1 MLQIMHNIDML
12 YFIFTVFI
20 YPNGDKSM
28 NGIFKLFSCLSVI
41 LFLLITACT
50 APKITDNWM
59 DEAYKESKI
68 EKVLVIGA
76 AKKITF
82 RNLFE
87 GMLVEQLNQ
96 KGIEAIPSYTLIQP
110 DKMLAKKTI
119 LKTVEKHNIDA
130 VIITVLAGRQEITK
144 YYSAPSIN
152 SNYFNFYRSVSGNYG
167 NFGRA
172 GAKSYEVSILF
183 LKTNLYDVKTEKLIW
198 TITSESELQ
207 YNIDSMEA
215 ATELIIESLA
225 KDGFIK

>member
-12 YFIFTVFI
+12 YFVFTVFI

-50 APKITDNWM
+50 APKVTDNWM

-110 DKMLAKKTI
+110 DKMLSKKTI

-130 VIITVLAGRQEITK
+130 VIITVLADRQEKTK
-144 YYSAPSIN
+144 YYSAPSV
-152 SNYFNFYRSVSGNYG
+152 NYFNFYSSVYG
-167 NFGRA
+167 VYGPLSRA